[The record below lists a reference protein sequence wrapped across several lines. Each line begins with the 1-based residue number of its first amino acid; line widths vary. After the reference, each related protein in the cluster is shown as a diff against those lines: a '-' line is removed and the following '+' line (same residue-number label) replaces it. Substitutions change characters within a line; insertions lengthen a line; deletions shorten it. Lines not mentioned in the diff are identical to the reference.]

1 MQRPCNNL
9 NLSVMRAAYE
19 FNNPI
24 RFVDGWNAENKISS
38 FLTIDGSEGLF
49 VFEIIE
55 CFS

>member
-1 MQRPCNNL
+1 
-9 NLSVMRAAYE
+9 MRAAYE